1 MELKVD
7 YDGSTARVTIVGDID
22 DDGANKLK
30 AKLIVLAGQN
40 LTEVIFDFAKVR
52 FIGSTGIGKMLLF
65 YKNLAA
71 KGGRLSVINMNE
83 DLHAMFSV
91 IKLDKVFNISV

>member
-7 YDGSTARVTIVGDID
+7 YDGSTARVIIVGDID

-30 AKLIVLAGQN
+30 AKLVELAGQN

-71 KGGRLSVINMNE
+71 KGGRLSVVNMNE
-83 DLHAMFSV
+83 DLHTMFSV
-91 IKLDKVFNISV
+91 IKLDKVFNISA